1 MFGLYPTSLNELLS
15 IFEKHKN
22 IDEVI
27 IYGSRAIGNYKEGSD
42 IDLTLIGKIDYSEL
56 FDIKDEIE
64 NSNIPYLVDLSI
76 IQKLNS
82 ESLKEHIDRVGK
94 TFYKKKY

>member
-1 MFGLYPTSLNELLS
+1 MFGLYPTSLKELLS

-94 TFYKKKY
+94 TFYKKK